1 MQLLQSKFDSIVRV
15 TEEGDQMAEKTY
27 TELKTLRLTPEEN
40 KLLKVRCEAF
50 HMKEA
55 EYFRFL
61 LSQKPSDYP
70 EIRVLIKS
78 LINEVNHIGRNINQI
93 VHNNNSELYSEA
105 DKQRLMAY
113 IKKLNVTLEE
123 AVHSL
128 GN

>member
-1 MQLLQSKFDSIVRV
+1 MWQKKSDSTVRV
-15 TEEGDQMAEKTY
+15 IEEGDQMAEKTY
-27 TELKTLRLTPEEN
+27 TELKTLRLTPDEN
-40 KLLKVRCEAF
+40 KLLKSRCEEF

-61 LSQKPSDYP
+61 LSQKPNDYP

-93 VHNNNSELYSEA
+93 VYNNNSELYSEA
-105 DKQRLMAY
+105 DKKRLMAY
-113 IKKLNVTLEE
+113 MKKLNVTLEE

-128 GN
+128 GNQ